1 MRMKLSTILKNARTR
16 TSGHMQESF
25 VLGPLEA
32 KMGSKET
39 GFLPVGETLA
49 TEVKLPVVLIHGV
62 ENEQVLCVSA
72 RVHGYEC
79 SSIEA
84 VQQLIRLV
92 EPARLRGT
100 LIVVLVVNMPGFE
113 TRGPQGGIS
122 APFQCPIDAMNL
134 NRIFPGNSE
143 GTMSYKIAHDLMDKV
158 VSKADYYIDCHGG
171 DLNEELS
178 PYVIAAQT
186 EDIEKFRETLEI
198 LAASYDT
205 DLVTISRTP
214 GSSVSAAVQ
223 MGKPSIVAEAGGAG
237 RVDENATRWHVE
249 GILNVM
255 KRLKMTEGI
264 PNPPRKQRIRR
275 RFNLTVR
282 RGGICYT
289 PLLGTRVRKGDE
301 VGLVRD
307 LFGNV
312 LETIRSPVN
321 GVVTFRRSL
330 PPACTNDR
338 VVGIT
343 PDDDL
348 VPREHPYR

>member
-1 MRMKLSTILKNARTR
+1 MKLSTILKNAPTITPR
-16 TSGHMQESF
+16 HMQESF

-32 KMGSKET
+32 KRGSKET

-49 TEVKLPVVLIHGV
+49 MEVKIPVVLIHGV
-62 ENEQVLCVSA
+62 KNGPVLCVSA
-72 RVHGYEC
+72 GVHGYEY

-84 VQQLIRLV
+84 VQQLIRLI
-92 EPARLRGT
+92 EPAKLRGT
-100 LIVVLVVNMPGFE
+100 LIVVPVVNMPGFE
-113 TRGPQGGIS
+113 TRGAQGGMS
-122 APFQCPIDAMNL
+122 TPFQCPIDAINL

-178 PYVIAAQT
+178 PYVIAAET
-186 EDIEKFRETLEI
+186 GDKEKARETLEI
-198 LAASYDT
+198 LAVSYST
-205 DLVTISRTP
+205 DLVTISQTP
-214 GSSVSAAVQ
+214 GSSVSAAAQ
-223 MGKPSIVAEAGGAG
+223 IGKPSIVAEAGGFG

-255 KRLKMTEGI
+255 KRLKMIEGI
-264 PNPPRKQRIRR
+264 PNPPRKQSIRR

-289 PLLGTRVRKGDE
+289 PPLGTRVKKGDE
-301 VGLVRD
+301 VGLVKD

-312 LETIRSPVN
+312 LETITSPAN
-321 GVVTFRRSL
+321 GVVTFRRSI
-330 PPACTNDR
+330 PPVCTNDR

-348 VPREHPYR
+348 VPPEHPYP

>member
-1 MRMKLSTILKNARTR
+1 MMSDVIKVGN
-16 TSGHMQESF
+16 
-25 VLGPLEA
+25 LEA
-32 KMGSKET
+32 KRGEKKT
-39 GFLPVGETLA
+39 GYLNVGETA
-49 TEVKLPVVLIHGV
+49 VGIVQIPVAIINGTKPGPVLCISGGIHGF
-62 ENEQVLCVSA
+62 E
-72 RVHGYEC
+72 Y

-84 VQQLIRLV
+84 VIQIIRQTD
-92 EPARLRGT
+92 PANLNGT
-100 LIVVLVVNMPGFE
+100 LLVVPVLNMPGFE
-113 TRGPQGGIS
+113 TRGPQGGMS
-122 APFQCPIDAMNL
+122 TPFQCPIDAINL

-143 GTMSYKIAHDLMDKV
+143 GTMSYKIAYDLMDKV

-186 EDIEKFRETLEI
+186 GDKEKARETLEI
-198 LAASYDT
+198 LAASYNT

-214 GSSVSAAVQ
+214 GSSVSAAAQ
-223 MGKPSIVAEAGGAG
+223 IGKPSIVAEAGGFG

-255 KRLKMTEGI
+255 KRLKMIEGI

-289 PLLGTRVRKGDE
+289 PALGTRVKKGDE
-301 VGLVRD
+301 VGLVKD

-312 LETIRSPVN
+312 LETITSPVN

-330 PPACTNDR
+330 PPVCTNDR
-338 VVGIT
+338 VVGMA

-348 VPREHPYR
+348 VPPEHPYP